1 MRKNYRRRP
10 TSRELNKVVNSFTV
24 YKFIKALTTDFRDMN
39 AYKMG
44 IIDERGSYLKNPEK
58 HISVFDRL
66 VINLKVLL
74 NMIPNP
80 SIKAKLNYLTTG
92 ISLLAEDYGENPDD
106 VKKELEE
113 YIGETMLLK
122 ESQSQSPEEIEDLKS
137 KLTGH
142 MTHAAD
148 WSYNTYEDK
157 KTKQKK
163 IDPYLGIKHMQAMH
177 DWFHGKETHGHSVD
191 IKADGGVS
199 AIWGKDKHGRL
210 VAGYKNGKLFTEDE
224 LDKHDAPWVP
234 DVKRL
239 MHHAKSMNIKSG
251 HIFQGDLLW
260 AHQGQLKDK
269 TAQPNT
275 IPYKATKHD
284 VGIAVHGHLIHN
296 PDTNKWEKQQSV
308 DHKQI
313 SHPNVYN
320 PNLTL
325 KAGSIKLNAHRA
337 KAVASAIS
345 KAKKVFT
352 PEVANYAASIHQD
365 KHFSKFLQEFSNE
378 TVATGAKR
386 DVKTMLRYLHSP
398 LSDLKTSK
406 GYMSKPTQ
414 AKLSEKSRTKLISH
428 IEEHIKNNKH
438 LISGLL
444 KHHDHLATAKH
455 HMLDQ
460 IAEHHGSHSL
470 VPHEGHE
477 HEGVVSNFHGETLA
491 KLTREG
497 LSGFSAKN
505 RANSLIRFAPVHEDM
520 SGGAMTASSGAVTGV
535 TPGKPEDTIVRRRK
549 KRIGYLRELW
559 TRLNEEERKGSGTK
573 TIFGLSVLNAHQ
585 RDVIAAA
592 KQNGFTVERG
602 TRHINIFHNN
612 KLVGGLSKNPS
623 ASTTGNAA
631 VLRAMHKIVTA
642 GEAKVSSAENVK
654 KQRKAKLE
662 RLTGVLSS
670 RGPAL
675 GDAKKARIQKA
686 IKRLQGLKESSVPPV
701 GRGQPAGDN
710 PNRSKDER
718 KPSGKPPEPKKE
730 PKDEFIP
737 SKDLGF
743 KAYKNPKKP

>member
-1 MRKNYRRRP
+1 MKNYRRKA
-10 TSRELNKVVNSFTV
+10 TSRELNRVVNSFTV
-24 YKFIKALTTDFRDMN
+24 YKFIKAITTDFKDMQ
-39 AYKMG
+39 AFRSG
-44 IIDERGSYLKNPEK
+44 VIDMRGNYIMNPEGK
-58 HISVFDRL
+58 ISVFDRL
-66 VINLKVLL
+66 IINLKVLL
-74 NMIPNP
+74 NKIPDP
-80 SIKAKLNYLTTG
+80 SIKARLNYLTTG
-92 ISLLAEDYGENPDD
+92 ISLLAEQYGEDPDN

-113 YIGETMLLK
+113 YIGETMLLN
-122 ESQSQSPEEIEDLKS
+122 ESQTPEEVDDLKS

-148 WSYNTYEDK
+148 WSYNAYEDK

-163 IDPYLGIKHMQAMH
+163 VDPYLGIKHMQAMN

-199 AIWGKDKHGRL
+199 ATWGKDKHGRL

-224 LDKHDAPWVP
+224 LDKHDAPWVS

-239 MHHAKSMNIKSG
+239 LHHAKGMNIKSG

-260 AHQGQLKDK
+260 AHRDQLKDK

-296 PDTNKWEKQQSV
+296 SDTNKWEKQQSV
-308 DHKQI
+308 DHKQLA
-313 SHPNVYN
+313 HPNVYT

-325 KAGSIKLNAHRA
+325 KSGSIKLNAHRA
-337 KAVASAIS
+337 KAISHAIS
-345 KAKKVFT
+345 KAKKELT
-352 PEVANYAASIHQD
+352 PEVASYASSISGD

-386 DVKTMLRYLHSP
+386 NVRSMLRYLHKP
-398 LSDLKTSK
+398 LSSLKTSK

-414 AKLSEKSRTKLISH
+414 SKLSEKSRVKLINH

-497 LSGFSAKN
+497 LGGFSAKN
-505 RANSLIRFAPVHEDM
+505 RANSLIRFGPVQEEM

-535 TPGKPEDTIVRRRK
+535 TPGKPEDTIVRKRK
-549 KRIGYLRELW
+549 KRIGYLKKLW
-559 TRLNEEERKGSGTK
+559 LKLNEAEERKGSGTK
-573 TIFGLSVLNAHQ
+573 TYLGLSAVNAKQ
-585 RDVIAAA
+585 KDVIAAA
-592 KQNGFTVERG
+592 KKHGFTVDRG
-602 TRHINIFHNN
+602 SKHILIYHGN
-612 KLVGGLSKNPS
+612 KRIGGLSQSPNSSGS
-623 ASTTGNAA
+623 AIPFL
-631 VLRAMHKIVTA
+631 LRTMHNIVQAREKRT
-642 GEAKVSSAENVK
+642 ETEENIK
-654 KQRKAKLE
+654 KQRQERLN
-662 RLTGVLSS
+662 RLTGILSS
-670 RGPAL
+670 RGGAL
-675 GDAKKARIQKA
+675 GNARKARIQKA
-686 IKRLQGLKESSVPPV
+686 IKRLQGLKEGSVPPV
-701 GRGQPAGDN
+701 GRGQPVGDN
-710 PNRSKDER
+710 PTPRKDER
-718 KPSGKPPEPKKE
+718 KPSGKPQEPKKE
-730 PKDEFIP
+730 PKKDEFIP
-737 SKDLGF
+737 SKDIGF
-743 KAYKNPKKP
+743 RGYKNHKKP